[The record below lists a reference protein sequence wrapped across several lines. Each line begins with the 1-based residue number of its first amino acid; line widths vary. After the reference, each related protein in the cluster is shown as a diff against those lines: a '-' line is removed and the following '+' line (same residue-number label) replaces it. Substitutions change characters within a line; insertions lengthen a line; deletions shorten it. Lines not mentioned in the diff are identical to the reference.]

1 MQLQDA
7 FAGVEHSAEMLA
19 EPACDVLDLDLG
31 HQVQVELGTQ
41 PRQRLGQDLGAL
53 VWRLVVV
60 ELVGDLGVDE
70 FRQRRQV
77 AGRLV
82 GEPAADDDGLQIDVE
97 PGRDERLVA
106 GCDNNELVDELV
118 VGATP
123 AADLL
128 AQCALLSLGHR
139 LDDQHFEVRLIA
151 LRDGLV
157 LELTWVGPEHVVFVQ
172 PGVLDI
178 TGAVP
183 LGRERAID
191 PRDGVGELVVA
202 ARREQPLHAGELR
215 RARVGPVRFQ
225 RCQRGEQVSAD
236 RDVLFLELAV
246 RGRLGESVGRLL
258 QPAPGVASQLP
269 DTVVRTRIIA
279 HSRPFRQ
286 GKRGRVATTGRRA
299 AGECCAA
306 IG

>member
-178 TGAVP
+178 TGAVR

-202 ARREQPLHAGELR
+202 ARRKQA
-215 RARVGPVRFQ
+215 
-225 RCQRGEQVSAD
+225 
-236 RDVLFLELAV
+236 
-246 RGRLGESVGRLL
+246 
-258 QPAPGVASQLP
+258 
-269 DTVVRTRIIA
+269 
-279 HSRPFRQ
+279 
-286 GKRGRVATTGRRA
+286 
-299 AGECCAA
+299 
-306 IG
+306 